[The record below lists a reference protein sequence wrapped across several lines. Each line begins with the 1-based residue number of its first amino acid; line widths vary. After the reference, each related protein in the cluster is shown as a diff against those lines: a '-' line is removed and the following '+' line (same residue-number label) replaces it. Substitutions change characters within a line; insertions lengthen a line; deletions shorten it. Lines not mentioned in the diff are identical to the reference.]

1 MICGYDSFYP
11 SIHVLLSIGRNG
23 SWDREKEKGNVEN
36 LWPLL
41 TPHAQ
46 NIWPKPCTG
55 EAL

>member
-11 SIHVLLSIGRNG
+11 SIHVLLLIGRNG